1 MRRKRKM
8 KNDEAKLDWLSAI
21 DDDPRFE
28 EYGKAIRDFFD
39 ERIRE
44 AVKRAEEEEL
54 TRMRGMEF
62 GEFLTLLR
70 PEAAIKAIDE
80 GGSRELAFGMAG
92 DKGQFAHLMGA
103 KVVDVMPGPL
113 GMEVLVAEMGKNG
126 K

>member
-1 MRRKRKM
+1 M
-8 KNDEAKLDWLSAI
+8 KNDEAKPDWLSAI
-21 DDDPRFE
+21 DDEASFE

-39 ERIRE
+39 ERIRA
-44 AVKRAEEEEL
+44 AVKMAEEEEL

-80 GGSRELAFGMAG
+80 GGYRELAFGMAG
-92 DKGQFAHLMGA
+92 DKWPFASLMGA
-103 KVVDVMPGPL
+103 KVVDVRTGPL
-113 GMEVLVAEMGKNG
+113 GMEVLVAEGGKNG